1 MEASSPSVLAS
12 LGPSL
17 TFIVVSGIVGM
28 RLMLLARRTR
38 QLPELA
44 VGSGLFLVGAVSYP
58 LGLVAQLG
66 LTGDSALAN
75 LAAGLA
81 CVSVSVGSIAIYAFN
96 RTVFRPREAW
106 ARLLSF
112 GASVLLVL
120 YAGVGVF
127 RAATQAPGWYGRP
140 DGWFYALEV
149 TLLLSYAWT
158 TVEALHWYTMLRRR
172 LALGLADPV
181 VVNRFLMWALSG
193 VAAFGG
199 VGGMLLVALGGA
211 EPYHS
216 ASARLGVGIGGSLAS
231 VVLWL
236 AFAPPAAYL
245 RWLRRERSAA
255 A

>member
-1 MEASSPSVLAS
+1 MEGSPSVLAS

-17 TFIVVSGIVGM
+17 AFIVVSGIVGL
-28 RLMLLARRTR
+28 RLLLLARRTR

-66 LTGDSALAN
+66 LAGETAAAN

-96 RTVFRPREAW
+96 RTVFRPREPW
-106 ARLLSF
+106 ARWLSF
-112 GASVLLVL
+112 AASGVLVA
-120 YAGVGVF
+120 YAAVGVF
-127 RAATQAPGWYGRP
+127 RATTRPPGWYSRP
-140 DGWFYALEV
+140 DGWFYALEL

-158 TVEALHWYTMLRRR
+158 TVEALHWYAMLRRR

-193 VAAFGG
+193 MAATGG
-199 VGGMLLVALGGA
+199 VAGMLAVALGGA

-216 ASARLGVGIGGSLAS
+216 AAARLGVGLGGSLAS

-236 AFAPPAAYL
+236 AFAPPARYL
-245 RWLRRERSAA
+245 RWLRRGSAA